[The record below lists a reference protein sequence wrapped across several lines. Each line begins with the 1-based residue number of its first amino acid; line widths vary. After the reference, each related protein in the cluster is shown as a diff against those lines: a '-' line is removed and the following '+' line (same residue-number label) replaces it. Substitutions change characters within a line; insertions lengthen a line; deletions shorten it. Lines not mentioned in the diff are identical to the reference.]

1 MCADPREPSGGWFV
15 WDRICV
21 LIVRFRRS
29 ARTSRNR
36 RKNVKALMIAA
47 AAAGCLTLA
56 ACGGKGDDALGEQAQ
71 ENMENKAD
79 AMDAAADNMSGPAAD
94 SLEAQADATREAG
107 EAKEEAIDDA
117 DLNADAMTP
126 AEKNAVVA
134 Q

>member
-1 MCADPREPSGGWFV
+1 M
-15 WDRICV
+15 
-21 LIVRFRRS
+21 
-29 ARTSRNR
+29 
-36 RKNVKALMIAA
+36 KALMIAA
-47 AAAGCLTLA
+47 VAAGCLALA

-94 SLEAQADATREAG
+94 QLEAQADATREAG

>member
-1 MCADPREPSGGWFV
+1 
-15 WDRICV
+15 
-21 LIVRFRRS
+21 
-29 ARTSRNR
+29 
-36 RKNVKALMIAA
+36 VKALMIAA
-47 AAAGCLTLA
+47 VAAGCLALA

-79 AMDAAADNMSGPAAD
+79 ALDAAADNMSGPAAD